1 MVYSKKRTLKWIR
14 NRLDELKDRQKVY
27 ANEQFILV
35 FGFVEKI
42 LRRTFIEL
50 LRRKGVPDA
59 WAQTISLKTNIP
71 GLGPVSFPTGP
82 PIWMGLPY
90 WSNCKATCGWALA

>member
-14 NRLDELKDRQKVY
+14 NRLDELKDRDKVY

-50 LRRKGVPDA
+50 LRRKGVPDE

-71 GLGPVSFPTGP
+71 GLNTGWKRCVGDTLKSV
-82 PIWMGLPY
+82 IGSDAW
-90 WSNCKATCGWALA
+90 KAVEEGSRL